1 MRDAAL
7 LDAATLAAAEQ
18 RMAAAAAAIRT
29 NRSTMRERRELSSH
43 PWADPISSR
52 MSYWYQTPKD
62 AFICLPSEPV
72 KRLHHRL
79 IVNELF
85 ELRTLIYCVLKK
97 GVGILFVIF

>member
-29 NRSTMRERRELSSH
+29 NRSTMRERHELSSH

-52 MSYWYQTPKD
+52 MSYQTPKD

-97 GVGILFVIF
+97 GVGILFGIF